1 MKLVALCLLV
11 TACVAET
18 DTKAACMPFDG
29 TWLLTANG
37 CVGNLVLKFAPDAK
51 ISGTM
56 FDDNIEGVFDPKTKQ
71 VILRRLATQ
80 GMGNPIAVQVF
91 NGTLSFDNAPK
102 ETNGKLS
109 GTFRVLVNEGWGTR
123 GVEYPWKAVQGKPSA
138 LPELLKPWQG
148 SWDVLNKGGT
158 NGSEFIIAEQLGLAG
173 KQVVAVVRGNQMFV
187 GDMLIATL
195 TTDFS
200 DSNLD
205 VEKKVRGRKPV
216 MFTLA
221 NGKGIMG
228 AFELQDGL
236 INIVHPYMSG
246 NVSFRSSL
254 LLTRSK
260 KEPESKK

>member
-18 DTKAACMPFDG
+18 DTKAACMPFD
-29 TWLLTANG
+29 
-37 CVGNLVLKFAPDAK
+37 GNLVLKFAPDAK

-138 LPELLKPWQG
+138 LPELLK
-148 SWDVLNKGGT
+148 L
-158 NGSEFIIAEQLGLAG
+158 
-173 KQVVAVVRGNQMFV
+173 
-187 GDMLIATL
+187 
-195 TTDFS
+195 
-200 DSNLD
+200 
-205 VEKKVRGRKPV
+205 
-216 MFTLA
+216 
-221 NGKGIMG
+221 
-228 AFELQDGL
+228 
-236 INIVHPYMSG
+236 
-246 NVSFRSSL
+246 
-254 LLTRSK
+254 
-260 KEPESKK
+260 